1 MSTGVPNRTVLKVSG
16 MSCGHCEGRV
26 VKGVSAIPGVSWV
39 SASAANSRAI
49 IDHDG
54 SPSTASLI
62 AAVEAAGYEAESAP
76 EMQSGDPDTGEPSLP
91 EPSAAASGAAD
102 SGPAADLDSSAD
114 VSALKLQATVRLRLG
129 GMSCAACVR
138 SIEGVLTSLPG
149 VGSASVDLLLER
161 AQVQFDPRQTHPS
174 ELIAAV
180 TALGYS
186 ASIYTQTLAA
196 PEELADDSRRA
207 LAAVAWSLAVG
218 AVTMVLTMPL
228 MTDHGG
234 TESGGTASGDPLTAA
249 MTKLDASLQS
259 VWPGLYQLD
268 ADLLRWTLL
277 VLCTS
282 VVVGP
287 ARGFFLRAWSALR
300 HRSADMNTLVALGT
314 GSAWLLS
321 ALATIAPHALHQA
334 GLPAHV
340 WFDAVPWVPGLVLLG
355 RFLEDRAKRK
365 TRQGLDALVRL
376 QPAQVLR
383 WEGAEP
389 REVPVREILPGDR
402 ILVRA
407 GTAIGCDGIIEQGQ
421 AAIDESL
428 ITGESMPVLRGPGQG
443 VVGGAIATDGE
454 LTVRVTKV
462 GEDAAL
468 ATIIAQVEAAQAAK
482 PELQR
487 LADRVAAVFAPVVV
501 AVASLAGLLWFAFGP
516 EPRLGHAL
524 LVAVTVVIV
533 ACPCAMGL
541 AVPTA
546 VMVAIGRAARLGLLI
561 RTGAALENGH
571 AIGAVVFDKTGTL
584 TLGKPKVQQLFS
596 AGDALNPPL
605 NPQQLWSRVAALEQT
620 SSHPL
625 AKALV
630 DHIRGEKAWD
640 LPAID
645 QVGHLAGR
653 GISATLNGQA
663 WLIGAPEWLGQSG
676 ADLQLIQ
683 GDIDR
688 AAGQSS
694 LLAVAVDGR
703 AVGLAALADE
713 LRPSARE
720 AVQRLQRL
728 GLEVALISGDR
739 PPAVQH
745 VAEQLGIRR
754 WHGGALPQHKVDL
767 VNSYRAQGI
776 QVAVVGDGVND
787 APALA
792 AADLAVA
799 MGTGTDVAAAQ
810 ADVAIMGQD
819 LGAVVDLLLLARAT
833 RSILKQNLA
842 WAFGYN
848 LLAIPVAAGALVPL
862 TGIWPS
868 PVLASAAMALSSVS
882 VVANSL
888 RLRGWRAASS

>member
-54 SPSTASLI
+54 SPTAATLI

-76 EMQSGDPDTGEPSLP
+76 EMQSADPDSGDPSLP

-102 SGPAADLDSSAD
+102 SVPLADVDPSAD
-114 VSALKLQATVRLRLG
+114 VDARKLQATVRLRLG

-149 VGSASVDLLLER
+149 VGGASVDLLLER

-196 PEELADDSRRA
+196 PEEIADDSRRA

-234 TESGGTASGDPLTAA
+234 TESGDPLTAA

-259 VWPGLYQLD
+259 VWPSLYQLD

-321 ALATIAPHALHQA
+321 ALATVAPHALHQA

-383 WEGAEP
+383 WDGTEP

-407 GTAIGCDGIIEQGQ
+407 GTAIGCDGVIEQGQ

-428 ITGESMPVLRGPGQG
+428 ITGESMPVLRGPGQA

-454 LTVRVTKV
+454 LTVRVTKI

-501 AVASLAGLLWFAFGP
+501 AVASLAGLAWFAFGP

-596 AGDALNPPL
+596 AGDALDPPL
-605 NPQQLWSRVAALEQT
+605 SPQQLWSRAAALEQT

-630 DHIRGEKAWD
+630 DHIRGEKSWN

-694 LLAVAVDGR
+694 LLAVAIDGR
-703 AVGLAALADE
+703 AVGLATLADE

-745 VAEQLGIRR
+745 VAEQLGIRQ
-754 WHGGALPQHKVDL
+754 WHGAALPQHKVDL
-767 VNSYRAQGI
+767 VNSLRAQGI

-888 RLRGWRAASS
+888 RLRGWRARSS